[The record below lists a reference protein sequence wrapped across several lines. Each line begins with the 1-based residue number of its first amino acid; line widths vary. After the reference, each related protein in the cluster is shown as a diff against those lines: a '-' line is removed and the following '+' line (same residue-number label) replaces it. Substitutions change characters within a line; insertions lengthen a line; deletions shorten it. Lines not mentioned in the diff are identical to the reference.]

1 MIDVRTGSP
10 ADSSPRLRILLLA
23 EEAAGVQVLRGVAE
37 RGHVVVAVMTSGAAR
52 PDRPSP
58 VRELAERLR
67 CPCWPAEWVKERGFS
82 ERVRAAD
89 VDLIVNVHSLYV
101 VPGAVLNASRLGSY
115 NMHPGPLPE
124 YAGRNPVSWALFRGE
139 TTHAVTI
146 HRMVPEV
153 DAGPIAYQASFDIE
167 ERDSA
172 LTVSVKCV
180 QAGVPLMVHL
190 VDTAATNPASIPAI
204 VQDRSRRTYY
214 GRDVPQQGRLIWPRP
229 ARDVVNFTRAC
240 DYLPFRS
247 PWGHPVGHV
256 GGRQVAVA
264 KTTRTGEPCAARPGT
279 VGDVVGRAVRVACA
293 DEWVLVHRAVM
304 EGQLADAS
312 CSLRPGQQ
320 FERENGGRE

>member
-1 MIDVRTGSP
+1 MIDRTTGPRPESR
-10 ADSSPRLRILLLA
+10 ARLRILLLA
-23 EEAAGVQVLRGVAE
+23 EEAAGAQVLRMIAE

-52 PDRPSP
+52 PDSPSP
-58 VRELAERLR
+58 VRDLAERLG
-67 CPCWPAEWVKERGFS
+67 CPCWPAEWVRERGFS

-89 VDLIVNVHSLYV
+89 VDLLLNVHSLYL

-180 QAGVPLMVHL
+180 QAGVPLITRL
-190 VDTAATNPASIPAI
+190 VDTAATNPAAIPAI
-204 VQDRSRRTYY
+204 GQDRSRRSYY
-214 GRDVPQQGRLIWPRP
+214 GRDVPQGGQLIWPRP

-240 DYLPFRS
+240 DYVPFRS
-247 PWGHPVGHV
+247 PWGHPVGRV
-256 GGRQVAVA
+256 DGRQVAVVKA
-264 KTTRTGEPCAARPGT
+264 TRTGVRCAAPPGA
-279 VGDVVGRAVRVACA
+279 VSDVVGGAVRVACA
-293 DEWVLVHRAVM
+293 DEWVLVHRVLTD
-304 EGQLADAS
+304 GQLVDAS
-312 CSLRPGQQ
+312 RTLRPGQQ
-320 FERENGGRE
+320 FETENGGRE

>member
-1 MIDVRTGSP
+1 LPTVTLVIRRELRPQIRSIQDLKGRRIGVTAIGAGTHQLAASILRKAGYSLSDVQIVPVGSGTPLITAMKLKQIDAAMATDPTTTR
-10 ADSSPRLRILLLA
+10 LLLNGDGSLLLDMVTYEDTQRVFNGEYQFTGLLA
-23 EEAAGVQVLRGVAE
+23 RPE
-37 RGHVVVAVMTSGAAR
+37 VMAAR
-52 PDRPSP
+52 PELVQSMVNAV
-58 VRELAERLR
+58 VRTNRFMATH
-67 CPCWPAEWVKERGFS
+67 S
-82 ERVRAAD
+82 AAD
-89 VDLIVNVHSLYV
+89 I
-101 VPGAVLNASRLGSY
+101 AAQ
-115 NMHPGPLPE
+115 LP
-124 YAGRNPVSWALFRGE
+124 
-139 TTHAVTI
+139 
-146 HRMVPEV
+146 
-153 DAGPIAYQASFDIE
+153 
-167 ERDSA
+167 
-172 LTVSVKCV
+172 
-180 QAGVPLMVHL
+180 
-190 VDTAATNPASIPAI
+190 PAI

-293 DEWVLVHRAVM
+293 DEWVLVHRVVM
-304 EGQLADAS
+304 EGQLVDAS

>member
-1 MIDVRTGSP
+1 MPFRRWGRADDRRQDGFTGGFVPPLENTAPRRGGCGGAGAPGGRRTG
-10 ADSSPRLRILLLA
+10 A
-23 EEAAGVQVLRGVAE
+23 RGRSRDDFR
-37 RGHVVVAVMTSGAAR
+37 RGPAR
-52 PDRPSP
+52 PSVPGSRA
-58 VRELAERLR
+58 R
-67 CPCWPAEWVKERGFS
+67 
-82 ERVRAAD
+82 RAAA
-89 VDLIVNVHSLYV
+89 L
-101 VPGAVLNASRLGSY
+101 PVLACRVG
-115 NMHPGPLPE
+115 
-124 YAGRNPVSWALFRGE
+124 
-139 TTHAVTI
+139 
-146 HRMVPEV
+146 
-153 DAGPIAYQASFDIE
+153 FDIE

-293 DEWVLVHRAVM
+293 DEWVLVHRVVM
-304 EGQLADAS
+304 EGQLVDAS